1 MTKIKISPQAK
12 AIKTCLLKE
21 YPEIK
26 TKKDFRQ
33 AIDRCIEYKKVAKK
47 VEYKPVR
54 NRGAEEPGRH
64 LIRWYE
70 DPKTGAIASFW
81 DEPRNAHMRV
91 STPTGSDEIGF
102 PFARLRDQ
110 PEEWFKKTAV
120 KYWKKL

>member
-1 MTKIKISPQAK
+1 MEAKRSTPK
-12 AIKTCLLKE
+12 AIKKCLLGK
-21 YPEIK
+21 YGEIK
-26 TKKDFRQ
+26 TKKDFREVINQ
-33 AIDRCIEYKKVAKK
+33 CVEPKVVKKLKRKEYR
-47 VEYKPVR
+47 PVR
-54 NRGAEEPGRH
+54 VKALEEPKRH

-102 PFARLRDQ
+102 PFARLKDQ

-120 KYWKKL
+120 KYWKMI